1 MVPHVMWMSLL
12 TALTLGS
19 NATAVRA
26 EVRAYDVPE
35 AAQLRLVVQTQDK
48 IARKPLGSIQRAV
61 TAAELRKGVHVDVPS
76 IGSSKPLVVAWV
88 ERGDANLE
96 YDGLV
101 ARPRRRSF
109 VGTASGDDV
118 SIELSRRS

>member
-26 EVRAYDVPE
+26 EVRADDVPD
-35 AAQLRLVVQTQDK
+35 AQLRLVVQTHDK
-48 IARKPLGSIQRAV
+48 LARKPLGSIQRAV

-76 IGSSKPLVVAWV
+76 IGSSEPIVVAWV

-101 ARPRRRSF
+101 ARPHRRSF
-109 VGTASGDDV
+109 VGTARGDDV